1 MSMRDW
7 AKRECEIACKIH
19 TEDDGYF
26 AACCE
31 SALKAYDS
39 LLECEHSGASFYT
52 TRSILKRL
60 LYELPL
66 TEIEDVPENWD
77 YITSEDDYDLYI
89 SLRMPSL
96 FKYVY
101 KNGEIKYKDQNRVV
115 CRDLL
120 TNTSHHYG
128 LAEQI
133 VDEMFPIEMPYRP
146 DYGDEYIVYTELFS
160 TTGEPGVF
168 NTVGI
173 FYIMTP
179 DKKRVDVNRYYAE
192 DDSGEMHPIKAGEYL
207 DRKELF
213 SEATR

>member
-7 AKRECEIACKIH
+7 AKRECEIACKMQ

-31 SALKAYDS
+31 SALKAYDA
-39 LLECEHSGASFYT
+39 LLECEHSGASFYM

-96 FKYVY
+96 FKYAY

-128 LAEQI
+128 LAEKI
-133 VDEMFPIEMPYRP
+133 VNEMFPIEMPYRP

-179 DKKRVDVNRYYAE
+179 DKKRVDVNRYFAE
-192 DDSGEMHPIKAGEYL
+192 DESGEMQPIKAGEYL
-207 DRKELF
+207 DRKELW
-213 SEATR
+213 SMKTT